1 MQLFLEFKSL
11 NQLIDGEYRTPNPSD
26 TTGSVYKVFFT
37 GLVSTNVF
45 IYESSRERNNNS
57 PSRPRGREHGVTH
70 TGCGT
75 TPLAAICA

>member
-1 MQLFLEFKSL
+1 MQFFLEFKSL
-11 NQLIDGEYRTPNPSD
+11 NQLIDAEDRALSPSD
-26 TTGSVYKVFFT
+26 TTASVYKVFET
-37 GLVSTNVF
+37 ALVPTNVF